1 MQESPLFAK
10 VHDLLVWLIPLTL
23 KFPRE
28 HRFVIAQQVQ
38 HSAFEL
44 QSRLLDARHGLNP
57 TQSLRRSDA
66 CLARLRAQLRLCLD
80 WLLIA
85 PRQFEHVSGRLVEI
99 GRLLGA
105 WIRSVAKPAHL
116 ADPA

>member
-28 HRFVIAQQVQ
+28 HRFVIAAQVQ
-38 HSAFEL
+38 NTAFEL
-44 QSRLLDARHGLNP
+44 QSRLLDARHGLNQA
-57 TQSLRRSDA
+57 QSLRRSDS

-105 WIRSVAKPAHL
+105 WIRSVVKSANAVE
-116 ADPA
+116 AA